1 METINGRSVND
12 KIRSHGVIALVNL
25 RGDRVWFYPRGRL
38 PNYLAAYLDAHDS
51 YRLSLLSNFL
61 VSLGNGVV

>member
-12 KIRSHGVIALVNL
+12 KILAAGVIALVNL
-25 RGDRVWFYPRGRL
+25 RGERVYFYPRGKL
-38 PNYLAAYLDAHDS
+38 PNYVACYLDAHDR
-51 YRLSLLSNFL
+51 YRLGLLSNFL